1 MKAIKISDQTHASLT
16 AVVGQLIAETRTMK
30 TYEDAIEVLLHRSVV
45 LPSELLREIKDFIER
60 NQQLGYT
67 TKEEFLKTSARWL
80 MMRHAPENQAEAESN
95 EESVDG
101 GEQARLS

>member
-1 MKAIKISDQTHASLT
+1 MKAIKISDKTHASLT
-16 AVVGQLIAETRTMK
+16 AVVGQLIAETGTMK
-30 TYEDAIEVLLHRSVV
+30 TYEDAIEALLNRSVV

-60 NQQLGYT
+60 NQQFGYA
-67 TKEEFLKTSARWL
+67 TKEEFLKESARWL
-80 MMRHAPENQAEAESN
+80 MTRHAREHRAEAESN